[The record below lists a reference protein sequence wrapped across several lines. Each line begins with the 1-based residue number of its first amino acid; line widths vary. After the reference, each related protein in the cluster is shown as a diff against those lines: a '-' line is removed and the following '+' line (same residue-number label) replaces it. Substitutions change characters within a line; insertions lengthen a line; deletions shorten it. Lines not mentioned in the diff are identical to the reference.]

1 MAVLHNLN
9 FPKTYDLG
17 FGEIVEIRYLETTFG
32 ISRQLALKYLTVLK
46 IKPLYIG
53 KEVFF
58 CLPTFKKILYVLSK
72 PGSPGFIFPG
82 SRAKGNQ
89 VKRKSGKHITEV
101 SDAIL
106 KEAASP
112 RIMAE
117 MIASEGRDSSMIKKL
132 VTHPSA
138 DKEKK

>member
-1 MAVLHNLN
+1 MANLVI
-9 FPKTYDLG
+9 PKKHDFG
-17 FGEIVEIRYLETTFG
+17 FGEIPEVKYLETTFG

-58 CLPTFKKILYVLSK
+58 CLPTFKKIMYVLTK

-82 SRAKGNQ
+82 SRAKNNQ
-89 VKRKSGKHITEV
+89 VKRKSGKYITEV
-101 SDAIL
+101 TKTIL

-112 RIMAE
+112 HIMAE
-117 MIASEGRDSSMIKKL
+117 MIASEGHDSSMIKKL
-132 VTHPSA
+132 VTHPPQ
-138 DKEKK
+138 KEDEK